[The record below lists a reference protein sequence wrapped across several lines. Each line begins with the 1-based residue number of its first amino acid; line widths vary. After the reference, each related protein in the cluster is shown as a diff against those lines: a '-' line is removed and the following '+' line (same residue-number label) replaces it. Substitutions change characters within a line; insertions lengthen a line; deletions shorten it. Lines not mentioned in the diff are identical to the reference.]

1 MDSKIVSDADPWHPL
16 SQINL
21 ISSNN
26 YSIRLHKQKSHVNNP
41 SSTRDDM
48 DLHSKIK
55 AVLQLRV
62 NCCFNYE
69 PILRV

>member
-1 MDSKIVSDADPWHPL
+1 MDSQIISDADPWHPL

-21 ISSNN
+21 IFSNN

-48 DLHSKIK
+48 DLHSKMK
-55 AVLQLRV
+55 ATGL
-62 NCCFNYE
+62 CCS
-69 PILRV
+69 